1 MANALPIDQIRKL
14 ARDLLQRVQRD
25 PQFAAQMLQ
34 DPVTVLADAGLPE
47 EFAQE
52 FLAQAQLSEVQGYL
66 SPSCGLTVLF

>member
-1 MANALPIDQIRKL
+1 MADALPIDQVRKL
-14 ARDLLQRVQRD
+14 ARDLLHQVQQD
-25 PQFAAQMLQ
+25 PQFAAQVLQ

-52 FLAQAQLSEVQGYL
+52 FLAQAQLAEVQGYL